1 MPTID
6 IDGYTFHYRERG
18 SGPLVIFIHGFPLD
32 STMWLDQMKALS
44 SLRRCVAVDLRGF
57 GLSDPVTVD
66 SLTMEQHADDVA
78 AVIDALGEAQ
88 ADVIGLSM
96 GGYVALAFAERH
108 AAKLR
113 TLTLV
118 DTKAT
123 PDTDAGKAGRDV
135 AAVNAV
141 VRGRSAVA
149 DEMSEALLGPRASL
163 TAKARLRTM
172 IESTRVETIVA
183 ALEGMKQRPD
193 RSGVLSSI
201 NVPAAVIVGEHD
213 RIAPVPEAEAM
224 AEALP
229 NAKLV
234 VVSDAG
240 HMAPIEAAETV
251 NRALLDLLR

>member
-6 IDGYTFHYRERG
+6 IDGYSLRYREMG
-18 SGPLVIFIHGFPLD
+18 TGPLAVFVHGFPLD
-32 STMWLDQMKALS
+32 STMWIEQLEALS
-44 SLRRCVAVDLRGF
+44 TVRRCIALDLRGF
-57 GLSDPVTVD
+57 GLSDPVAT
-66 SLTMEQHADDVA
+66 SALTMDQHADDLA
-78 AVIDALGEAQ
+78 ALVDAVGEAQ
-88 ADVIGLSM
+88 ADIVALSM

-108 AAKLR
+108 PAKLR
-113 TLTLV
+113 TLALV

-123 PDTDAGKAGRDV
+123 PDSDAGRAGRDV

-141 VRGRSAVA
+141 VRGRAALA
-149 DEMSEALLGPRASL
+149 DEMSDALLGPRASL

-172 IESTRVETIVA
+172 IEGTRVETIVA

-213 RIAPVPEAEAM
+213 RITPVPEAEAM

-240 HMAPIEAAETV
+240 HMTPIEAPETV
-251 NRALLDLLR
+251 NRALMDLLT